1 MQDRYQSHRLTKQG
15 LVLQGKHS
23 SMLLPYDDLS
33 VVLEALSKEI
43 TPMAE
48 PHQPQEAAAVGWSGS
63 KQRTW
68 LDFVKQEQPHAEL

>member
-23 SMLLPYDDLS
+23 SMLLSFAELSTVLQSLSQDLPTEPRRS
-33 VVLEALSKEI
+33 HEAV
-43 TPMAE
+43 
-48 PHQPQEAAAVGWSGS
+48 AVGWSGS
-63 KQRTW
+63 RQRNW